1 MKIKPIRKEPTEYTQ
16 TIEEK
21 LEILRLKINEIVKWI
36 NEMNY
41 KLNDTNYVTSELG
54 MNKNE

>member
-21 LEILRLKINEIVKWI
+21 LEILRLKINEILRWI
-36 NEMNY
+36 NE
-41 KLNDTNYVTSELG
+41 
-54 MNKNE
+54 KNIC